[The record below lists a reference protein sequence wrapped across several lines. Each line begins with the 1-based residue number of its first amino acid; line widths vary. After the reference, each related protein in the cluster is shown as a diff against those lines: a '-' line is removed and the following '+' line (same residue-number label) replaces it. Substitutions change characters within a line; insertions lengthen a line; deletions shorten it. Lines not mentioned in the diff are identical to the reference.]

1 MKNTIKIILIVAV
14 VIVAVILGA
23 IFFSPRDEMG
33 DFDRYEPATSMLGA
47 PVGGS
52 LTKRVA
58 SLEQTENY
66 DLMEASGGSNAAVGK
81 DKQDR
86 MIVRSGSLSV
96 VTKDVR
102 KSVDEVAGFVNSING
117 FVVSSQITGTA
128 DRPSATLQVRVPV
141 EKFQESLDRAKGA
154 GVRVTSEYSSGQDV
168 TEDFV
173 DTEARIKNLQASEAQ
188 FVEIMKRAQKISD
201 ILEVQTQLERVRGE
215 IEAAQGHAQY
225 LQKSAQLSSIT
236 IYFAID
242 DSQLPVVD
250 PVSVWQ
256 PWSVIKAAFRALI
269 AIFQGIG
276 TILIWLIVL
285 IPLWVVVVLV
295 AYVIKRIVRRKKINV

>member
-1 MKNTIKIILIVAV
+1 
-14 VIVAVILGA
+14 
-23 IFFSPRDEMG
+23 MG

-141 EKFQESLDRAKGA
+141 EKF
-154 GVRVTSEYSSGQDV
+154 
-168 TEDFV
+168 
-173 DTEARIKNLQASEAQ
+173 KNLLIEQKVLG
-188 FVEIMKRAQKISD
+188 FV
-201 ILEVQTQLERVRGE
+201 
-215 IEAAQGHAQY
+215 
-225 LQKSAQLSSIT
+225 
-236 IYFAID
+236 
-242 DSQLPVVD
+242 
-250 PVSVWQ
+250 
-256 PWSVIKAAFRALI
+256 
-269 AIFQGIG
+269 
-276 TILIWLIVL
+276 
-285 IPLWVVVVLV
+285 
-295 AYVIKRIVRRKKINV
+295 